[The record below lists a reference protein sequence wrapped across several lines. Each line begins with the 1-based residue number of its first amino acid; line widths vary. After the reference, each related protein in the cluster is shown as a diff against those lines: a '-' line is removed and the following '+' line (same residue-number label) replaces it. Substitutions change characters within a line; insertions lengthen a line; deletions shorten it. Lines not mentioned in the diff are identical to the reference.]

1 MQRHD
6 GTEYPEDDVRLPLDV
21 GKRRGDE
28 ICQCEVENPVAGCGQ
43 ADTLSTIFQGE
54 NFRGINPCRG
64 SLYSQYAIFR
74 FYRLCMLADGHTQVN
89 P

>member
-28 ICQCEVENPVAGCGQ
+28 ICQCEVEDPVAGCGQ
-43 ADTLSTIFQGE
+43 ADALSTIF
-54 NFRGINPCRG
+54 
-64 SLYSQYAIFR
+64 
-74 FYRLCMLADGHTQVN
+74 
-89 P
+89 